1 MPSWLK
7 PSRSPCRGS
16 QSSAGWI
23 APALPSGAISPSA
36 AVGHHGGTEAKGYGP
51 SVATPRLRLTDPCK
65 KALTPRFFLTRM
77 TIVHVVFR
85 SDERPKRLEWFH
97 GVIPAAAVLPS
108 HLGCSG
114 RTVILGGSSPAR
126 RTLGLP
132 PARTSLG
139 GASVTASTKGEKL
152 LRVESIETF
161 YGKLK
166 VLVGVSL
173 ELTAGQLVAVIGA
186 NGAGKS
192 TLLRTIMGITP
203 AEYGTIE
210 FLGRRIEEED
220 PDEITRLGI
229 SMVPEGRWIFTDL
242 TVQENLDM
250 GAFTRS
256 DKGGIRE
263 DFQRVYSMFPA
274 LKDRARQRAGL
285 LSGGEQQMLAI
296 GRGLMSRP
304 KLLMLDEPSLG
315 LSPILVREIFRIIKA
330 IHQQGT
336 PILLVEQ
343 NMAISMAIADYAYV
357 METGRMRLSGVP
369 ERILADEDVREFYLG
384 EGKGK
389 YISRK
394 DRWKGRM

>member
-1 MPSWLK
+1 M
-7 PSRSPCRGS
+7 
-16 QSSAGWI
+16 
-23 APALPSGAISPSA
+23 
-36 AVGHHGGTEAKGYGP
+36 
-51 SVATPRLRLTDPCK
+51 
-65 KALTPRFFLTRM
+65 
-77 TIVHVVFR
+77 
-85 SDERPKRLEWFH
+85 
-97 GVIPAAAVLPS
+97 
-108 HLGCSG
+108 
-114 RTVILGGSSPAR
+114 
-126 RTLGLP
+126 
-132 PARTSLG
+132 
-139 GASVTASTKGEKL
+139 

-210 FLGRRIEEED
+210 FLGHRIEEED

-256 DKGGIRE
+256 DRAGIRE

-274 LKDRARQRAGL
+274 LKARARQRAGL

-330 IHQQGT
+330 IHEQGT

-343 NMAISMAIADYAYV
+343 NMAISMAVANYAYV
-357 METGRMRLSGVP
+357 METGRMRLSGAP
-369 ERILADEDVREFYLG
+369 EKILADEDVREFYLG

>member
-1 MPSWLK
+1 MLK
-7 PSRSPCRGS
+7 
-16 QSSAGWI
+16 
-23 APALPSGAISPSA
+23 
-36 AVGHHGGTEAKGYGP
+36 
-51 SVATPRLRLTDPCK
+51 
-65 KALTPRFFLTRM
+65 
-77 TIVHVVFR
+77 
-85 SDERPKRLEWFH
+85 
-97 GVIPAAAVLPS
+97 
-108 HLGCSG
+108 
-114 RTVILGGSSPAR
+114 
-126 RTLGLP
+126 
-132 PARTSLG
+132 
-139 GASVTASTKGEKL
+139 
-152 LRVESIETF
+152 VESIETF

-173 ELTAGQLVAVIGA
+173 ELMAGQLVAVIGA

-210 FLGRRIEEED
+210 FLGRRIEDED

-256 DKGGIRE
+256 DRGGIRE
-263 DFQRVYSMFPA
+263 DFERVYSMFPA
-274 LKDRARQRAGL
+274 LRARARQRAGL

-315 LSPILVREIFRIIKA
+315 LSPILVREIFRIIKV

-343 NMAISMAIADYAYV
+343 NMAISMAVADYAYV
-357 METGRMRLSGVP
+357 METGRMRLSGAP
-369 ERILADEDVREFYLG
+369 EKILADEDVREFYLG

>member
-1 MPSWLK
+1 M
-7 PSRSPCRGS
+7 
-16 QSSAGWI
+16 
-23 APALPSGAISPSA
+23 
-36 AVGHHGGTEAKGYGP
+36 
-51 SVATPRLRLTDPCK
+51 
-65 KALTPRFFLTRM
+65 
-77 TIVHVVFR
+77 
-85 SDERPKRLEWFH
+85 
-97 GVIPAAAVLPS
+97 
-108 HLGCSG
+108 
-114 RTVILGGSSPAR
+114 
-126 RTLGLP
+126 
-132 PARTSLG
+132 
-139 GASVTASTKGEKL
+139 

-173 ELTAGQLVAVIGA
+173 ELKAGQLVAVIGA

-256 DKGGIRE
+256 DREGIRE
-263 DFQRVYSMFPA
+263 DFERVYSMFPA
-274 LKDRARQRAGL
+274 LRARARQRAGL

-315 LSPILVREIFRIIKA
+315 LSPILVREIFRIIKS

-343 NMAISMAIADYAYV
+343 NMAISMTIASYAYV

-369 ERILADEDVREFYLG
+369 EKILADEDVREFYLG

-389 YISRK
+389 YVSRK
-394 DRWKGRM
+394 DRWKGKM

>member
-1 MPSWLK
+1 M
-7 PSRSPCRGS
+7 
-16 QSSAGWI
+16 
-23 APALPSGAISPSA
+23 
-36 AVGHHGGTEAKGYGP
+36 
-51 SVATPRLRLTDPCK
+51 
-65 KALTPRFFLTRM
+65 
-77 TIVHVVFR
+77 
-85 SDERPKRLEWFH
+85 
-97 GVIPAAAVLPS
+97 
-108 HLGCSG
+108 
-114 RTVILGGSSPAR
+114 
-126 RTLGLP
+126 
-132 PARTSLG
+132 
-139 GASVTASTKGEKL
+139 

-274 LKDRARQRAGL
+274 LKDRARQRAGV

-304 KLLMLDEPSLG
+304 KLLMRALPDP
-315 LSPILVREIFRIIKA
+315 REGDIPHHQGDSSTRHPYPACGTEHGHLHGHRRLCLRDGDREDATFR
-330 IHQQGT
+330 G
-336 PILLVEQ
+336 P
-343 NMAISMAIADYAYV
+343 
-357 METGRMRLSGVP
+357 
-369 ERILADEDVREFYLG
+369 
-384 EGKGK
+384 
-389 YISRK
+389 
-394 DRWKGRM
+394 

>member
-1 MPSWLK
+1 M
-7 PSRSPCRGS
+7 
-16 QSSAGWI
+16 
-23 APALPSGAISPSA
+23 
-36 AVGHHGGTEAKGYGP
+36 
-51 SVATPRLRLTDPCK
+51 
-65 KALTPRFFLTRM
+65 
-77 TIVHVVFR
+77 
-85 SDERPKRLEWFH
+85 
-97 GVIPAAAVLPS
+97 
-108 HLGCSG
+108 
-114 RTVILGGSSPAR
+114 
-126 RTLGLP
+126 
-132 PARTSLG
+132 
-139 GASVTASTKGEKL
+139 

-210 FLGRRIEEED
+210 FLGRRIEDED

-256 DKGGIRE
+256 DREGIKE
-263 DFQRVYSMFPA
+263 DFERVYSMFPA
-274 LKDRARQRAGL
+274 LRARARQRAGL

-330 IHQQGT
+330 IHRQGT

-343 NMAISMAIADYAYV
+343 NMAISMAIDNYAYV

-369 ERILADEDVREFYLG
+369 EKILADEDVREFYLG